1 MKKMVAGL
9 LATIM
14 ITTNVCPMFPVRAAS
29 GVASLESLGKLG
41 TVNIGSKSESGTW
54 LQTQVDSKPV
64 FCMDLGKACH
74 TGYTYKSESKTI
86 SSDDSSTKNKLE
98 AKIGYW
104 YDQVKKGSN
113 KAWVYAQCLIWS
125 VEEGCTSESNL
136 KSVINQ
142 VKKNTGYYK
151 DDSLY
156 SDIFEVSK
164 KVECDIYMWKYSGT
178 TDDSEVQKLLQIKST
193 DEEFNHVNAKINTMR
208 YSEVEGHNR
217 YKDLVDKCLWGH
229 EADYDLHVL
238 AKINLI
244 MHGDGW
250 NNIYQGDTL
259 SSDKIPDDYFD
270 LILANPPFTIPYSF
284 KDVLDK
290 YELGI
295 GKDSEELD
303 ILFVEKSIKALKPG
317 CDLFIVLPE
326 GLLNNKKYLY
336 FRKWLLEKTD
346 LLLSIS
352 LPEGAFIP
360 FGGSVSKT
368 CILGLRKKSDSI
380 EYSSP
385 GFVFLGKANEIGYE
399 QGKKSYK
406 QTEKNDLQE
415 FEYMTDEV
423 FEGIKV
429 TSNDGECGWIEH
441 NLITNYRIDANYLL
455 NKIDKKKLEELYKEV
470 IPLAEVCSVVN
481 ESVSVRAN
489 TIYNYLEVLDIS
501 PQTGSIT
508 NVRKVSGKEIGDS
521 FHLFYGGDILFTR
534 INPRINR
541 VAIAPPV
548 KPFGIMSKEIYR
560 ILYKKNKYIS
570 EENRYVIC
578 AILQNEWVI
587 KQIIRLSTGSSS
599 SRARVQVE
607 DLLNDVYIPVL
618 DEKVQKEI
626 SDSTY
631 SVSKKLWNLSQKILK
646 SYVKNQK
653 ILGGDVDK
661 DQLRGI

>member
-1 MKKMVAGL
+1 MKLKRIIAGL
-9 LATIM
+9 LAMVMLLTA
-14 ITTNVCPMFPVRAAS
+14 TLPTSNVKAAS
-29 GVASLESLGKLG
+29 GTASLDSLGKLG
-41 TVNIGSKSESGTW
+41 TVNVGSKSESGIW
-54 LQTQVDSKPV
+54 LQTLVNEKPV
-64 FCMDLGKACH
+64 FCMDLGLACH
-74 TGYTYKSESKTI
+74 TGYTYISKTKTI
-86 SSDDSSTKNKLE
+86 SSDSSNKKDALE

-104 YDQVKKGSN
+104 YAISKNKSN
-113 KAWVYAQCLIWS
+113 KAWVYAQ
-125 VEEGCTSESNL
+125 
-136 KSVINQ
+136 
-142 VKKNTGYYK
+142 
-151 DDSLY
+151 
-156 SDIFEVSK
+156 
-164 KVECDIYMWKYSGT
+164 
-178 TDDSEVQKLLQIKST
+178 
-193 DEEFNHVNAKINTMR
+193 
-208 YSEVEGHNR
+208 
-217 YKDLVDKCLWGH
+217 
-229 EADYDLHVL
+229 
-238 AKINLI
+238 
-244 MHGDGW
+244 
-250 NNIYQGDTL
+250 
-259 SSDKIPDDYFD
+259 
-270 LILANPPFTIPYSF
+270 
-284 KDVLDK
+284 
-290 YELGI
+290 
-295 GKDSEELD
+295 
-303 ILFVEKSIKALKPG
+303 
-317 CDLFIVLPE
+317 
-326 GLLNNKKYLY
+326 
-336 FRKWLLEKTD
+336 
-346 LLLSIS
+346 
-352 LPEGAFIP
+352 
-360 FGGSVSKT
+360 
-368 CILGLRKKSDSI
+368 
-380 EYSSP
+380 
-385 GFVFLGKANEIGYE
+385 FVFLGKASEIGYE

-646 SYVKNQK
+646 SYVKKQK

>member
-1 MKKMVAGL
+1 MKLKRIIAGL
-9 LATIM
+9 LAMVMLLTA
-14 ITTNVCPMFPVRAAS
+14 TLPTSNVKAAS
-29 GVASLESLGKLG
+29 GTASLDSLGKLG
-41 TVNIGSKSESGTW
+41 TVNVGSKSESGIW
-54 LQTQVDSKPV
+54 LQTLVNEKPV
-64 FCMDLGKACH
+64 FCMDLGLACH
-74 TGYTYKSESKTI
+74 TGYTYISKTKTI
-86 SSDDSSTKNKLE
+86 SSDSSNKKDALE

-104 YDQVKKGSN
+104 YAISKNKSN
-113 KAWVYAQCLIWS
+113 KAWVYAQ
-125 VEEGCTSESNL
+125 
-136 KSVINQ
+136 
-142 VKKNTGYYK
+142 
-151 DDSLY
+151 
-156 SDIFEVSK
+156 
-164 KVECDIYMWKYSGT
+164 
-178 TDDSEVQKLLQIKST
+178 
-193 DEEFNHVNAKINTMR
+193 
-208 YSEVEGHNR
+208 
-217 YKDLVDKCLWGH
+217 
-229 EADYDLHVL
+229 
-238 AKINLI
+238 
-244 MHGDGW
+244 
-250 NNIYQGDTL
+250 
-259 SSDKIPDDYFD
+259 
-270 LILANPPFTIPYSF
+270 
-284 KDVLDK
+284 
-290 YELGI
+290 
-295 GKDSEELD
+295 
-303 ILFVEKSIKALKPG
+303 
-317 CDLFIVLPE
+317 
-326 GLLNNKKYLY
+326 
-336 FRKWLLEKTD
+336 
-346 LLLSIS
+346 
-352 LPEGAFIP
+352 
-360 FGGSVSKT
+360 
-368 CILGLRKKSDSI
+368 
-380 EYSSP
+380 
-385 GFVFLGKANEIGYE
+385 FVFLGKASEIGYE

-489 TIYNYLEVLDIS
+489 TIYNYLKVLDVS

>member
-1 MKKMVAGL
+1 MKLKRIIAGL
-9 LATIM
+9 LAMVMLLTA
-14 ITTNVCPMFPVRAAS
+14 TLPTSNVKAAS
-29 GVASLESLGKLG
+29 GTASLDSLGKLG
-41 TVNIGSKSESGTW
+41 TVNVGSKSESGIW
-54 LQTQVDSKPV
+54 LQTLVNEKPV
-64 FCMDLGKACH
+64 FCMDLGLACH
-74 TGYTYKSESKTI
+74 TGYTYISKTKTI
-86 SSDDSSTKNKLE
+86 SSDSSNKKDALE

-104 YDQVKKGSN
+104 YAISKNKSN
-113 KAWVYAQCLIWS
+113 KAWVYAQ
-125 VEEGCTSESNL
+125 
-136 KSVINQ
+136 
-142 VKKNTGYYK
+142 
-151 DDSLY
+151 
-156 SDIFEVSK
+156 
-164 KVECDIYMWKYSGT
+164 
-178 TDDSEVQKLLQIKST
+178 
-193 DEEFNHVNAKINTMR
+193 
-208 YSEVEGHNR
+208 
-217 YKDLVDKCLWGH
+217 
-229 EADYDLHVL
+229 
-238 AKINLI
+238 
-244 MHGDGW
+244 
-250 NNIYQGDTL
+250 
-259 SSDKIPDDYFD
+259 
-270 LILANPPFTIPYSF
+270 
-284 KDVLDK
+284 
-290 YELGI
+290 
-295 GKDSEELD
+295 
-303 ILFVEKSIKALKPG
+303 
-317 CDLFIVLPE
+317 
-326 GLLNNKKYLY
+326 
-336 FRKWLLEKTD
+336 
-346 LLLSIS
+346 
-352 LPEGAFIP
+352 
-360 FGGSVSKT
+360 
-368 CILGLRKKSDSI
+368 
-380 EYSSP
+380 
-385 GFVFLGKANEIGYE
+385 FVFLVKASEIGYE
-399 QGKKSYK
+399 QGKRSYK

>member
-1 MKKMVAGL
+1 MKLKRIIAGL
-9 LATIM
+9 LAMVMLLTA
-14 ITTNVCPMFPVRAAS
+14 TLPTSNVKAAS
-29 GVASLESLGKLG
+29 GTASLDSLGKLG
-41 TVNIGSKSESGTW
+41 TVNVGSKSESGIW
-54 LQTQVDSKPV
+54 LQTLVNEKPV
-64 FCMDLGKACH
+64 FCMDLGLACH
-74 TGYTYKSESKTI
+74 TGYTYISKTKTI
-86 SSDDSSTKNKLE
+86 SSDSSNKKDALE

-104 YDQVKKGSN
+104 YAISKNKSN
-113 KAWVYAQCLIWS
+113 KAWVYAQL
-125 VEEGCTSESNL
+125 
-136 KSVINQ
+136 
-142 VKKNTGYYK
+142 
-151 DDSLY
+151 
-156 SDIFEVSK
+156 
-164 KVECDIYMWKYSGT
+164 
-178 TDDSEVQKLLQIKST
+178 
-193 DEEFNHVNAKINTMR
+193 
-208 YSEVEGHNR
+208 
-217 YKDLVDKCLWGH
+217 
-229 EADYDLHVL
+229 
-238 AKINLI
+238 
-244 MHGDGW
+244 
-250 NNIYQGDTL
+250 
-259 SSDKIPDDYFD
+259 
-270 LILANPPFTIPYSF
+270 
-284 KDVLDK
+284 
-290 YELGI
+290 
-295 GKDSEELD
+295 
-303 ILFVEKSIKALKPG
+303 
-317 CDLFIVLPE
+317 
-326 GLLNNKKYLY
+326 
-336 FRKWLLEKTD
+336 
-346 LLLSIS
+346 
-352 LPEGAFIP
+352 
-360 FGGSVSKT
+360 
-368 CILGLRKKSDSI
+368 
-380 EYSSP
+380 
-385 GFVFLGKANEIGYE
+385 VFLGKASEIGYE

>member
-1 MKKMVAGL
+1 MKLKRIIAGL
-9 LATIM
+9 LAMVMLLTA
-14 ITTNVCPMFPVRAAS
+14 TLPTSNVKAAS
-29 GVASLESLGKLG
+29 GTASLDSLGKLG
-41 TVNIGSKSESGTW
+41 TVNVGSKSESGIW
-54 LQTQVDSKPV
+54 LQTLVNEKPV
-64 FCMDLGKACH
+64 FCMDLGLACH
-74 TGYTYKSESKTI
+74 TGYTYISKTKTI
-86 SSDDSSTKNKLE
+86 SSDSSNKKDALE

-104 YDQVKKGSN
+104 YAISKNKSN
-113 KAWVYAQCLIWS
+113 KAWVYAQ
-125 VEEGCTSESNL
+125 
-136 KSVINQ
+136 
-142 VKKNTGYYK
+142 
-151 DDSLY
+151 
-156 SDIFEVSK
+156 
-164 KVECDIYMWKYSGT
+164 
-178 TDDSEVQKLLQIKST
+178 
-193 DEEFNHVNAKINTMR
+193 
-208 YSEVEGHNR
+208 
-217 YKDLVDKCLWGH
+217 
-229 EADYDLHVL
+229 
-238 AKINLI
+238 
-244 MHGDGW
+244 
-250 NNIYQGDTL
+250 
-259 SSDKIPDDYFD
+259 
-270 LILANPPFTIPYSF
+270 
-284 KDVLDK
+284 
-290 YELGI
+290 
-295 GKDSEELD
+295 
-303 ILFVEKSIKALKPG
+303 
-317 CDLFIVLPE
+317 
-326 GLLNNKKYLY
+326 
-336 FRKWLLEKTD
+336 
-346 LLLSIS
+346 
-352 LPEGAFIP
+352 
-360 FGGSVSKT
+360 
-368 CILGLRKKSDSI
+368 
-380 EYSSP
+380 
-385 GFVFLGKANEIGYE
+385 FVFSGKASEIGYE
-399 QGKKSYK
+399 QGKRSYK

>member
-1 MKKMVAGL
+1 MKLKRIIAGL
-9 LATIM
+9 LAMVMLLTA
-14 ITTNVCPMFPVRAAS
+14 TLPTCNVKAAS
-29 GVASLESLGKLG
+29 GTASLDSLGKLG
-41 TVNIGSKSESGTW
+41 TVNVGSKSESGIW
-54 LQTQVDSKPV
+54 LQTLVNEKLV
-64 FCMDLGKACH
+64 FCMDLGLACH
-74 TGYTYKSESKTI
+74 TGYTYISKTKTI
-86 SSDDSSTKNKLE
+86 SSDSSNKKDALE

-104 YDQVKKGSN
+104 YAISKNKSN
-113 KAWVYAQCLIWS
+113 KAWVYAQ
-125 VEEGCTSESNL
+125 
-136 KSVINQ
+136 
-142 VKKNTGYYK
+142 
-151 DDSLY
+151 
-156 SDIFEVSK
+156 
-164 KVECDIYMWKYSGT
+164 
-178 TDDSEVQKLLQIKST
+178 
-193 DEEFNHVNAKINTMR
+193 
-208 YSEVEGHNR
+208 
-217 YKDLVDKCLWGH
+217 
-229 EADYDLHVL
+229 
-238 AKINLI
+238 
-244 MHGDGW
+244 
-250 NNIYQGDTL
+250 
-259 SSDKIPDDYFD
+259 
-270 LILANPPFTIPYSF
+270 
-284 KDVLDK
+284 
-290 YELGI
+290 
-295 GKDSEELD
+295 
-303 ILFVEKSIKALKPG
+303 
-317 CDLFIVLPE
+317 
-326 GLLNNKKYLY
+326 
-336 FRKWLLEKTD
+336 
-346 LLLSIS
+346 
-352 LPEGAFIP
+352 
-360 FGGSVSKT
+360 
-368 CILGLRKKSDSI
+368 
-380 EYSSP
+380 
-385 GFVFLGKANEIGYE
+385 FVFLGKASEIGYE

-489 TIYNYLEVLDIS
+489 TIYNYLKVLDIS

>member
-1 MKKMVAGL
+1 MKLKRIIAGL
-9 LATIM
+9 LAMVMLLTA
-14 ITTNVCPMFPVRAAS
+14 TLPTSNVKAAS
-29 GVASLESLGKLG
+29 GTASLDSLGKLG
-41 TVNIGSKSESGTW
+41 TVNVGSKSESGIW
-54 LQTQVDSKPV
+54 LQTLVNEKPV
-64 FCMDLGKACH
+64 FCMDLGLACH
-74 TGYTYKSESKTI
+74 TGYTYISKTKTI
-86 SSDDSSTKNKLE
+86 SSDSSNKKDALE

-104 YDQVKKGSN
+104 YAISKNKSN
-113 KAWVYAQCLIWS
+113 KAWVYAQ
-125 VEEGCTSESNL
+125 
-136 KSVINQ
+136 
-142 VKKNTGYYK
+142 
-151 DDSLY
+151 
-156 SDIFEVSK
+156 
-164 KVECDIYMWKYSGT
+164 
-178 TDDSEVQKLLQIKST
+178 
-193 DEEFNHVNAKINTMR
+193 
-208 YSEVEGHNR
+208 
-217 YKDLVDKCLWGH
+217 
-229 EADYDLHVL
+229 
-238 AKINLI
+238 
-244 MHGDGW
+244 
-250 NNIYQGDTL
+250 
-259 SSDKIPDDYFD
+259 
-270 LILANPPFTIPYSF
+270 
-284 KDVLDK
+284 
-290 YELGI
+290 
-295 GKDSEELD
+295 
-303 ILFVEKSIKALKPG
+303 
-317 CDLFIVLPE
+317 
-326 GLLNNKKYLY
+326 
-336 FRKWLLEKTD
+336 
-346 LLLSIS
+346 
-352 LPEGAFIP
+352 
-360 FGGSVSKT
+360 
-368 CILGLRKKSDSI
+368 
-380 EYSSP
+380 
-385 GFVFLGKANEIGYE
+385 FVFLGKASEIGYE
-399 QGKKSYK
+399 QGKRSYK

-489 TIYNYLEVLDIS
+489 TIYNYLEVPDIS

>member
-1 MKKMVAGL
+1 MKLKRIIAGL
-9 LATIM
+9 LAMVMLLTA
-14 ITTNVCPMFPVRAAS
+14 TLPTSNVKAAS
-29 GVASLESLGKLG
+29 GTASLDSLGKLG
-41 TVNIGSKSESGTW
+41 TVNVGSKSESGIW
-54 LQTQVDSKPV
+54 LQTLVNEKPV
-64 FCMDLGKACH
+64 FCMDLGLACH
-74 TGYTYKSESKTI
+74 TGYTYISKTKTI
-86 SSDDSSTKNKLE
+86 SSDSSNKKDALE

-104 YDQVKKGSN
+104 YAISKNKSN
-113 KAWVYAQCLIWS
+113 KAWVYAQ
-125 VEEGCTSESNL
+125 
-136 KSVINQ
+136 
-142 VKKNTGYYK
+142 
-151 DDSLY
+151 
-156 SDIFEVSK
+156 
-164 KVECDIYMWKYSGT
+164 
-178 TDDSEVQKLLQIKST
+178 
-193 DEEFNHVNAKINTMR
+193 
-208 YSEVEGHNR
+208 
-217 YKDLVDKCLWGH
+217 
-229 EADYDLHVL
+229 
-238 AKINLI
+238 
-244 MHGDGW
+244 
-250 NNIYQGDTL
+250 
-259 SSDKIPDDYFD
+259 
-270 LILANPPFTIPYSF
+270 
-284 KDVLDK
+284 
-290 YELGI
+290 
-295 GKDSEELD
+295 
-303 ILFVEKSIKALKPG
+303 
-317 CDLFIVLPE
+317 
-326 GLLNNKKYLY
+326 
-336 FRKWLLEKTD
+336 
-346 LLLSIS
+346 
-352 LPEGAFIP
+352 
-360 FGGSVSKT
+360 
-368 CILGLRKKSDSI
+368 
-380 EYSSP
+380 
-385 GFVFLGKANEIGYE
+385 FVFLGKASEIGYE
-399 QGKKSYK
+399 QGKRSYK

-631 SVSKKLWNLSQKILK
+631 SDSKKLWNLSQKILK

>member
-1 MKKMVAGL
+1 MKLKRIIAGL
-9 LATIM
+9 LAMVMLLTA
-14 ITTNVCPMFPVRAAS
+14 TLPTSNVKAAS
-29 GVASLESLGKLG
+29 GTASLDSLGKLG
-41 TVNIGSKSESGTW
+41 TVNVGSKSESGIW
-54 LQTQVDSKPV
+54 LQTLVNEKPV
-64 FCMDLGKACH
+64 FCMDLGLACH
-74 TGYTYKSESKTI
+74 TGYTYISKTKTI
-86 SSDDSSTKNKLE
+86 SSDSSNKKDALE

-104 YDQVKKGSN
+104 YAISKNKSN
-113 KAWVYAQCLIWS
+113 KAWVYAQ
-125 VEEGCTSESNL
+125 
-136 KSVINQ
+136 
-142 VKKNTGYYK
+142 
-151 DDSLY
+151 
-156 SDIFEVSK
+156 
-164 KVECDIYMWKYSGT
+164 
-178 TDDSEVQKLLQIKST
+178 
-193 DEEFNHVNAKINTMR
+193 
-208 YSEVEGHNR
+208 
-217 YKDLVDKCLWGH
+217 
-229 EADYDLHVL
+229 
-238 AKINLI
+238 
-244 MHGDGW
+244 
-250 NNIYQGDTL
+250 
-259 SSDKIPDDYFD
+259 
-270 LILANPPFTIPYSF
+270 
-284 KDVLDK
+284 
-290 YELGI
+290 
-295 GKDSEELD
+295 
-303 ILFVEKSIKALKPG
+303 
-317 CDLFIVLPE
+317 
-326 GLLNNKKYLY
+326 
-336 FRKWLLEKTD
+336 
-346 LLLSIS
+346 
-352 LPEGAFIP
+352 
-360 FGGSVSKT
+360 
-368 CILGLRKKSDSI
+368 
-380 EYSSP
+380 
-385 GFVFLGKANEIGYE
+385 FVFLGKASEIGYE

-481 ESVSVRAN
+481 EGVSVRAN

>member
-1 MKKMVAGL
+1 MKLKRIIAGL
-9 LATIM
+9 LAMVMLLTA
-14 ITTNVCPMFPVRAAS
+14 TLPTSNVKAAS
-29 GVASLESLGKLG
+29 GTASLDSLGKLG
-41 TVNIGSKSESGTW
+41 TVNVGSKSESGIW
-54 LQTQVDSKPV
+54 LQTLVNEKPV
-64 FCMDLGKACH
+64 FCMDLGLACH
-74 TGYTYKSESKTI
+74 TGYTYISKPALF
-86 SSDDSSTKNKLE
+86 SSDSSNKKDALE

-104 YDQVKKGSN
+104 YAISKNKSN
-113 KAWVYAQCLIWS
+113 KAWVYAQ
-125 VEEGCTSESNL
+125 
-136 KSVINQ
+136 
-142 VKKNTGYYK
+142 
-151 DDSLY
+151 
-156 SDIFEVSK
+156 
-164 KVECDIYMWKYSGT
+164 
-178 TDDSEVQKLLQIKST
+178 
-193 DEEFNHVNAKINTMR
+193 
-208 YSEVEGHNR
+208 
-217 YKDLVDKCLWGH
+217 
-229 EADYDLHVL
+229 
-238 AKINLI
+238 
-244 MHGDGW
+244 
-250 NNIYQGDTL
+250 
-259 SSDKIPDDYFD
+259 
-270 LILANPPFTIPYSF
+270 
-284 KDVLDK
+284 
-290 YELGI
+290 
-295 GKDSEELD
+295 
-303 ILFVEKSIKALKPG
+303 
-317 CDLFIVLPE
+317 
-326 GLLNNKKYLY
+326 
-336 FRKWLLEKTD
+336 
-346 LLLSIS
+346 
-352 LPEGAFIP
+352 
-360 FGGSVSKT
+360 
-368 CILGLRKKSDSI
+368 
-380 EYSSP
+380 
-385 GFVFLGKANEIGYE
+385 FVFLGKASEIGYE
-399 QGKKSYK
+399 QGKRSYK

>member
-1 MKKMVAGL
+1 MKVKRIIAGL
-9 LATIM
+9 LAMVMLLTA
-14 ITTNVCPMFPVRAAS
+14 TLPTSNVKAAS
-29 GVASLESLGKLG
+29 GTASLDSLGKLG
-41 TVNIGSKSESGTW
+41 TVNVGSKSESGIW
-54 LQTQVDSKPV
+54 LQTLVNEKPV
-64 FCMDLGKACH
+64 FCMDLGLACH
-74 TGYTYKSESKTI
+74 TGYTYISKTKTI
-86 SSDDSSTKNKLE
+86 SSDSSNKKDALE

-104 YDQVKKGSN
+104 YAISKNKSN
-113 KAWVYAQCLIWS
+113 KAWVYAQ
-125 VEEGCTSESNL
+125 
-136 KSVINQ
+136 
-142 VKKNTGYYK
+142 
-151 DDSLY
+151 
-156 SDIFEVSK
+156 
-164 KVECDIYMWKYSGT
+164 
-178 TDDSEVQKLLQIKST
+178 
-193 DEEFNHVNAKINTMR
+193 
-208 YSEVEGHNR
+208 
-217 YKDLVDKCLWGH
+217 
-229 EADYDLHVL
+229 
-238 AKINLI
+238 
-244 MHGDGW
+244 
-250 NNIYQGDTL
+250 
-259 SSDKIPDDYFD
+259 
-270 LILANPPFTIPYSF
+270 
-284 KDVLDK
+284 
-290 YELGI
+290 
-295 GKDSEELD
+295 
-303 ILFVEKSIKALKPG
+303 
-317 CDLFIVLPE
+317 
-326 GLLNNKKYLY
+326 
-336 FRKWLLEKTD
+336 
-346 LLLSIS
+346 
-352 LPEGAFIP
+352 
-360 FGGSVSKT
+360 
-368 CILGLRKKSDSI
+368 
-380 EYSSP
+380 
-385 GFVFLGKANEIGYE
+385 FVFLGKASEIGYE

>member
-1 MKKMVAGL
+1 MKLKRIIAGL
-9 LATIM
+9 LAMVMLLTA
-14 ITTNVCPMFPVRAAS
+14 TLPTSNVKAAS
-29 GVASLESLGKLG
+29 GTASLDSLGKLG
-41 TVNIGSKSESGTW
+41 TVNVGSKSESGIW
-54 LQTQVDSKPV
+54 LQTLVNEKPV
-64 FCMDLGKACH
+64 FCMDLGLACH
-74 TGYTYKSESKTI
+74 TGYTYISKTKTI
-86 SSDDSSTKNKLE
+86 SSDSSNKKDALE

-104 YDQVKKGSN
+104 YAISKNKSN
-113 KAWVYAQCLIWS
+113 KAWVYAQ
-125 VEEGCTSESNL
+125 
-136 KSVINQ
+136 
-142 VKKNTGYYK
+142 
-151 DDSLY
+151 
-156 SDIFEVSK
+156 
-164 KVECDIYMWKYSGT
+164 
-178 TDDSEVQKLLQIKST
+178 
-193 DEEFNHVNAKINTMR
+193 
-208 YSEVEGHNR
+208 
-217 YKDLVDKCLWGH
+217 
-229 EADYDLHVL
+229 
-238 AKINLI
+238 
-244 MHGDGW
+244 
-250 NNIYQGDTL
+250 
-259 SSDKIPDDYFD
+259 
-270 LILANPPFTIPYSF
+270 
-284 KDVLDK
+284 
-290 YELGI
+290 
-295 GKDSEELD
+295 
-303 ILFVEKSIKALKPG
+303 
-317 CDLFIVLPE
+317 
-326 GLLNNKKYLY
+326 
-336 FRKWLLEKTD
+336 
-346 LLLSIS
+346 
-352 LPEGAFIP
+352 
-360 FGGSVSKT
+360 
-368 CILGLRKKSDSI
+368 
-380 EYSSP
+380 
-385 GFVFLGKANEIGYE
+385 FVFLGKASEIGYE

-587 KQIIRLSTGSSS
+587 KQMIRLSTGSSS

>member
-1 MKKMVAGL
+1 MKLKRIIAGL
-9 LATIM
+9 LAMVMLLTA
-14 ITTNVCPMFPVRAAS
+14 TLPTSNVKAAS
-29 GVASLESLGKLG
+29 GTASLDSLGKLG
-41 TVNIGSKSESGTW
+41 TVNVGSKSESGIW
-54 LQTQVDSKPV
+54 LQTLVNEKPV
-64 FCMDLGKACH
+64 FCMDLGLACH
-74 TGYTYKSESKTI
+74 TGYTYISKTKTI
-86 SSDDSSTKNKLE
+86 SSDSSNKKDALE

-104 YDQVKKGSN
+104 YAISKNKSN
-113 KAWVYAQCLIWS
+113 KAWVYAQ
-125 VEEGCTSESNL
+125 
-136 KSVINQ
+136 
-142 VKKNTGYYK
+142 
-151 DDSLY
+151 
-156 SDIFEVSK
+156 
-164 KVECDIYMWKYSGT
+164 
-178 TDDSEVQKLLQIKST
+178 
-193 DEEFNHVNAKINTMR
+193 
-208 YSEVEGHNR
+208 
-217 YKDLVDKCLWGH
+217 
-229 EADYDLHVL
+229 
-238 AKINLI
+238 
-244 MHGDGW
+244 
-250 NNIYQGDTL
+250 
-259 SSDKIPDDYFD
+259 
-270 LILANPPFTIPYSF
+270 
-284 KDVLDK
+284 
-290 YELGI
+290 
-295 GKDSEELD
+295 
-303 ILFVEKSIKALKPG
+303 
-317 CDLFIVLPE
+317 
-326 GLLNNKKYLY
+326 
-336 FRKWLLEKTD
+336 
-346 LLLSIS
+346 
-352 LPEGAFIP
+352 
-360 FGGSVSKT
+360 
-368 CILGLRKKSDSI
+368 
-380 EYSSP
+380 
-385 GFVFLGKANEIGYE
+385 FVFLGKASEIGYE
-399 QGKKSYK
+399 QDKRSYK

>member
-1 MKKMVAGL
+1 MKLKRIIAGL
-9 LATIM
+9 LAMVMLLTA
-14 ITTNVCPMFPVRAAS
+14 TLPTSNVKAAS
-29 GVASLESLGKLG
+29 GTASLDSLGKLG
-41 TVNIGSKSESGTW
+41 TVNVGLKSESGIW
-54 LQTQVDSKPV
+54 LQTLVNEKPV
-64 FCMDLGKACH
+64 FCMDLGLACH
-74 TGYTYKSESKTI
+74 TGYTYISKTKTI
-86 SSDDSSTKNKLE
+86 SSDSSNKKDALE

-104 YDQVKKGSN
+104 YAISKNKSN
-113 KAWVYAQCLIWS
+113 KAWVYAQ
-125 VEEGCTSESNL
+125 
-136 KSVINQ
+136 
-142 VKKNTGYYK
+142 
-151 DDSLY
+151 
-156 SDIFEVSK
+156 
-164 KVECDIYMWKYSGT
+164 
-178 TDDSEVQKLLQIKST
+178 
-193 DEEFNHVNAKINTMR
+193 
-208 YSEVEGHNR
+208 
-217 YKDLVDKCLWGH
+217 
-229 EADYDLHVL
+229 
-238 AKINLI
+238 
-244 MHGDGW
+244 
-250 NNIYQGDTL
+250 
-259 SSDKIPDDYFD
+259 
-270 LILANPPFTIPYSF
+270 
-284 KDVLDK
+284 
-290 YELGI
+290 
-295 GKDSEELD
+295 
-303 ILFVEKSIKALKPG
+303 
-317 CDLFIVLPE
+317 
-326 GLLNNKKYLY
+326 
-336 FRKWLLEKTD
+336 
-346 LLLSIS
+346 
-352 LPEGAFIP
+352 
-360 FGGSVSKT
+360 
-368 CILGLRKKSDSI
+368 
-380 EYSSP
+380 
-385 GFVFLGKANEIGYE
+385 FVFLGKASEIGYE

>member
-1 MKKMVAGL
+1 MKLKRIIAGL
-9 LATIM
+9 LAMVMLLTA
-14 ITTNVCPMFPVRAAS
+14 TLPTSNVKAAS
-29 GVASLESLGKLG
+29 GTASLDSLGKLG
-41 TVNIGSKSESGTW
+41 TVNVGSKSESGIW
-54 LQTQVDSKPV
+54 LQTLVNEKPV
-64 FCMDLGKACH
+64 FCMDLGLACH
-74 TGYTYKSESKTI
+74 TGYTYISKTKTI
-86 SSDDSSTKNKLE
+86 SSDSSNKKDALE

-104 YDQVKKGSN
+104 YAISKNKSN
-113 KAWVYAQCLIWS
+113 KAWVYAQ
-125 VEEGCTSESNL
+125 
-136 KSVINQ
+136 
-142 VKKNTGYYK
+142 
-151 DDSLY
+151 
-156 SDIFEVSK
+156 
-164 KVECDIYMWKYSGT
+164 
-178 TDDSEVQKLLQIKST
+178 
-193 DEEFNHVNAKINTMR
+193 
-208 YSEVEGHNR
+208 
-217 YKDLVDKCLWGH
+217 
-229 EADYDLHVL
+229 
-238 AKINLI
+238 
-244 MHGDGW
+244 
-250 NNIYQGDTL
+250 
-259 SSDKIPDDYFD
+259 
-270 LILANPPFTIPYSF
+270 
-284 KDVLDK
+284 
-290 YELGI
+290 
-295 GKDSEELD
+295 
-303 ILFVEKSIKALKPG
+303 
-317 CDLFIVLPE
+317 
-326 GLLNNKKYLY
+326 
-336 FRKWLLEKTD
+336 
-346 LLLSIS
+346 
-352 LPEGAFIP
+352 
-360 FGGSVSKT
+360 
-368 CILGLRKKSDSI
+368 
-380 EYSSP
+380 
-385 GFVFLGKANEIGYE
+385 FVFLGKASEIGYE

-489 TIYNYLEVLDIS
+489 TIYNYLKVLDIS

-599 SRARVQVE
+599 SRARVQIE

>member
-1 MKKMVAGL
+1 MKLKRIIAGL
-9 LATIM
+9 LAMVMLLTA
-14 ITTNVCPMFPVRAAS
+14 TLPTSNVKAAS
-29 GVASLESLGKLG
+29 GTASLDSLGKLG
-41 TVNIGSKSESGTW
+41 TVNVGSKSESGIW
-54 LQTQVDSKPV
+54 LQTLVNEKPV
-64 FCMDLGKACH
+64 FCMDLGLACH
-74 TGYTYKSESKTI
+74 TGYTYISKTKTI
-86 SSDDSSTKNKLE
+86 SSDSSNKKDALE

-104 YDQVKKGSN
+104 YAISKNKSN
-113 KAWVYAQCLIWS
+113 KAWVYAQ
-125 VEEGCTSESNL
+125 
-136 KSVINQ
+136 
-142 VKKNTGYYK
+142 
-151 DDSLY
+151 
-156 SDIFEVSK
+156 
-164 KVECDIYMWKYSGT
+164 
-178 TDDSEVQKLLQIKST
+178 
-193 DEEFNHVNAKINTMR
+193 
-208 YSEVEGHNR
+208 
-217 YKDLVDKCLWGH
+217 
-229 EADYDLHVL
+229 
-238 AKINLI
+238 
-244 MHGDGW
+244 
-250 NNIYQGDTL
+250 
-259 SSDKIPDDYFD
+259 
-270 LILANPPFTIPYSF
+270 
-284 KDVLDK
+284 
-290 YELGI
+290 
-295 GKDSEELD
+295 
-303 ILFVEKSIKALKPG
+303 
-317 CDLFIVLPE
+317 
-326 GLLNNKKYLY
+326 
-336 FRKWLLEKTD
+336 
-346 LLLSIS
+346 
-352 LPEGAFIP
+352 
-360 FGGSVSKT
+360 
-368 CILGLRKKSDSI
+368 
-380 EYSSP
+380 
-385 GFVFLGKANEIGYE
+385 FVFLGKASEIGYE

-406 QTEKNDLQE
+406 QTEKNDVQE

-489 TIYNYLEVLDIS
+489 TIYNYLKVLDIS

>member
-1 MKKMVAGL
+1 MKLKRIIAGL
-9 LATIM
+9 LAMVMLLTA
-14 ITTNVCPMFPVRAAS
+14 TLPTSNVKAAS
-29 GVASLESLGKLG
+29 GTASLDSLGKLG
-41 TVNIGSKSESGTW
+41 TVNVGSKSESGIW
-54 LQTQVDSKPV
+54 LQTLVNEKPV
-64 FCMDLGKACH
+64 FCMDLGLACH
-74 TGYTYKSESKTI
+74 TGYTYISKTKTI
-86 SSDDSSTKNKLE
+86 SSDSSNKKDALE

-104 YDQVKKGSN
+104 YAISKNKSN
-113 KAWVYAQCLIWS
+113 KAWVYAQ
-125 VEEGCTSESNL
+125 
-136 KSVINQ
+136 
-142 VKKNTGYYK
+142 
-151 DDSLY
+151 
-156 SDIFEVSK
+156 
-164 KVECDIYMWKYSGT
+164 
-178 TDDSEVQKLLQIKST
+178 
-193 DEEFNHVNAKINTMR
+193 
-208 YSEVEGHNR
+208 
-217 YKDLVDKCLWGH
+217 
-229 EADYDLHVL
+229 
-238 AKINLI
+238 
-244 MHGDGW
+244 
-250 NNIYQGDTL
+250 
-259 SSDKIPDDYFD
+259 
-270 LILANPPFTIPYSF
+270 
-284 KDVLDK
+284 
-290 YELGI
+290 
-295 GKDSEELD
+295 
-303 ILFVEKSIKALKPG
+303 
-317 CDLFIVLPE
+317 
-326 GLLNNKKYLY
+326 
-336 FRKWLLEKTD
+336 
-346 LLLSIS
+346 
-352 LPEGAFIP
+352 
-360 FGGSVSKT
+360 
-368 CILGLRKKSDSI
+368 
-380 EYSSP
+380 
-385 GFVFLGKANEIGYE
+385 FVFLGKASEIGYE

-534 INPRINR
+534 INTRINR

>member
-1 MKKMVAGL
+1 MQTKFLGGNVKMKLKRIIAGL
-9 LATIM
+9 LAMVMLLTA
-14 ITTNVCPMFPVRAAS
+14 TLPTSNVKAAS
-29 GVASLESLGKLG
+29 GTASLDSLGKLG
-41 TVNIGSKSESGTW
+41 TVNVGSKSESGIW
-54 LQTQVDSKPV
+54 LQTLVNEKPV
-64 FCMDLGKACH
+64 FCMDLGLACH
-74 TGYTYKSESKTI
+74 TGYTYISKTKTI
-86 SSDDSSTKNKLE
+86 SSDSSNKKDALE

-104 YDQVKKGSN
+104 YAISKNKSN
-113 KAWVYAQCLIWS
+113 KAWVYAQ
-125 VEEGCTSESNL
+125 
-136 KSVINQ
+136 
-142 VKKNTGYYK
+142 
-151 DDSLY
+151 
-156 SDIFEVSK
+156 
-164 KVECDIYMWKYSGT
+164 
-178 TDDSEVQKLLQIKST
+178 
-193 DEEFNHVNAKINTMR
+193 
-208 YSEVEGHNR
+208 
-217 YKDLVDKCLWGH
+217 
-229 EADYDLHVL
+229 
-238 AKINLI
+238 
-244 MHGDGW
+244 
-250 NNIYQGDTL
+250 
-259 SSDKIPDDYFD
+259 
-270 LILANPPFTIPYSF
+270 
-284 KDVLDK
+284 
-290 YELGI
+290 
-295 GKDSEELD
+295 
-303 ILFVEKSIKALKPG
+303 
-317 CDLFIVLPE
+317 
-326 GLLNNKKYLY
+326 
-336 FRKWLLEKTD
+336 
-346 LLLSIS
+346 
-352 LPEGAFIP
+352 
-360 FGGSVSKT
+360 
-368 CILGLRKKSDSI
+368 
-380 EYSSP
+380 
-385 GFVFLGKANEIGYE
+385 FVFLGKASEIGYE